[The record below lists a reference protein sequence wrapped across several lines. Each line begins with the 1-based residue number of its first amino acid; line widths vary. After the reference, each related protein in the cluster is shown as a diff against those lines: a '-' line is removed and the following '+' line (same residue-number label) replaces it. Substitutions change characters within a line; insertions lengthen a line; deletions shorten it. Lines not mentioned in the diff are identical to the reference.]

1 MRLARLRLRD
11 FRSYERAEVELG
23 EGLTVVSGP
32 NGAGKTNLLEA
43 AYFALTARS
52 PRTSNERELVRRGA
66 SVTRVEADIE
76 GGEDPH
82 ALEVAFTPGEPK
94 RVRVDGAAVE
104 GASPQTRPAV
114 VVFLPDRLELVK
126 GAPSLR
132 RGAPRPAGGR
142 PVAGARGD
150 ALGLL
155 ARARPAQRAGGAHPR
170 RRSLAGRARRLGRR
184 AGAPRGRADVRP
196 PGGRRGARPGL
207 RGDGA
212 RAGAARAGGAGLP
225 PALAGRPTPR
235 ASRPSWPTAAPPTW
249 TAASP
254 RTGPTATTS
263 PSATAALSL
272 RSYGSQGQ
280 QRTALLAL
288 LFAER
293 DLLADRR
300 GTPPLVLLDDV
311 MSELDE
317 ARRERLA
324 ERLRD
329 GGQAVLTATEPGH
342 VPGAVG
348 PAGRPPRGG
357 PGIGARGHRDGRV
370 RRLAPRPLAAALADD
385 RRGGR
390 AGHPARPRAVGLAG
404 RRRRS
409 RGRRGRACERAP
421 GGGDGALR
429 VVAVGVG
436 AGADG
441 ARSRPPR

>member
-52 PRTSNERELVRRGA
+52 PRTSNERELLRRGA

-94 RVRVDGAAVE
+94 RIRVDGAAVD

-132 RGAPRPAGGR
+132 RSHLDQL
-142 PVAGARGD
+142 VA
-150 ALGLL
+150 ALWP
-155 ARARPAQRAGGAHPR
+155 ARAATRSAYSRALAQRNALVAR
-170 RRSLAGRARRLGRR
+170 IRSG
-184 AGAPRGRADVRP
+184 
-196 PGGRRGARPGL
+196 
-207 RGDGA
+207 
-212 RAGAARAGGAGLP
+212 
-225 PALAGRPTPR
+225 
-235 ASRPSWPTAAPPTW
+235 
-249 TAASP
+249 AASP
-254 RTGPTATTS
+254 DGLDAWDTELSLRGAELMADRREAGEALAPGFEAMALELGLPEPAQLAYRPRSRATDAQGLAAELRERRTADLERGFTAHGPHRDDVALS
-263 PSATAALSL
+263 HAGLSL

-280 QRTALLAL
+280 QRTALLSL

-293 DLLADRR
+293 ELLAERR
-300 GTPPLVLLDDV
+300 GAPPLVLLDDV

-324 ERLRD
+324 ERLRA

-342 VPGAVG
+342 VPGASDPQVS
-348 PAGRPPRGG
+348 
-357 PGIGARGHRDGRV
+357 
-370 RRLAPRPLAAALADD
+370 RLE
-385 RRGGR
+385 
-390 AGHPARPRAVGLAG
+390 V
-404 RRRRS
+404 
-409 RGRRGRACERAP
+409 AP
-421 GGGDGALR
+421 GSVHAATR
-429 VVAVGVG
+429 TA
-436 AGADG
+436 A
-441 ARSRPPR
+441 